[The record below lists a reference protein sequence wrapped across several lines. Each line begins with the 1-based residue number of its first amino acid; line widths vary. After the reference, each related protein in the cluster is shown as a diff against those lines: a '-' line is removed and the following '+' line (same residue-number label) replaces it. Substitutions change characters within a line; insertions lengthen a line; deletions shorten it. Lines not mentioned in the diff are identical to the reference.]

1 MEVWDCVFSRVQCVA
16 RAALAAA
23 VRSAVW
29 TDSAAL
35 WSSVSETR
43 TAAPVH
49 PDGGA
54 STATR
59 VSLTQEE
66 FSLCRF
72 HLISLILL

>member
-1 MEVWDCVFSRVQCVA
+1 MFSRVQCVA

-23 VRSAVW
+23 VRSAVR

-43 TAAPVH
+43 TAAPVR
-49 PDGGA
+49 PDGGD

-59 VSLTQEE
+59 VSLTQQE
-66 FSLCRF
+66 FSLCRIN
-72 HLISLILL
+72 LISLILL